1 LDKLQTT
8 KTRAES
14 VTNKQLA
21 NGFYYPLDIIEEKE
35 GAKVGASD
43 EKVQAAKLA
52 AAKYVSKCQAMGG
65 RWVRVNPMTE
75 RTEFLYVRDGFS
87 DEHAVKNELKQQES
101 EEAPRSQSC
110 C

>member
-1 LDKLQTT
+1 
-8 KTRAES
+8 
-14 VTNKQLA
+14 
-21 NGFYYPLDIIEEKE
+21 
-35 GAKVGASD
+35 
-43 EKVQAAKLA
+43 
-52 AAKYVSKCQAMGG
+52 MGG

-87 DEHAVKNELKQQES
+87 DEHAIKNELKLQES